1 MLKLML
7 HIEIFKCKSNNNYI
21 KIFNI
26 NFYVISILR
35 NDFRAFI

>member
-1 MLKLML
+1 MLY
-7 HIEIFKCKSNNNYI
+7 IEIFKCKSNNNY
-21 KIFNI
+21 IFNI